1 MGSTC
6 QNVGFVYVSP
16 LVSCYI
22 SEYQRCHATEAQQT
36 FIEDTMFKGKPRWK
50 DNWFRWQVMDYSSRP
65 SNKILVGYRSER
77 IDKKTQVKVQ
87 VVSLDLNL

>member
-1 MGSTC
+1 
-6 QNVGFVYVSP
+6 
-16 LVSCYI
+16 
-22 SEYQRCHATEAQQT
+22 
-36 FIEDTMFKGKPRWK
+36 
-50 DNWFRWQVMDYSSRP
+50 MDYSSRP